1 MKADYIFLY
10 KYLLCLD
17 EIQSTPHNITLPKV
31 IFSPLYTHIYVRMQS
46 WSNMHRDTLTQ
57 HRFHTSSRAFSTNG
71 AL

>member
-1 MKADYIFLY
+1 MLQVKIIILLKWDFIMKADYIFLY

-46 WSNMHRDTLTQ
+46 
-57 HRFHTSSRAFSTNG
+57 
-71 AL
+71 